1 MGKKG
6 FTLVELLAVIVM
18 LSILSGV
25 AIVGVT
31 KYLHDANEKE
41 TKIMHSAIV
50 SSFLNYRLKNSV
62 LENQKVLIDDLKFT
76 NKLSYSSNVCENNS
90 ENTIYYRVK
99 EGSKEEHYCI
109 KMICNG
115 SVIIDD
121 AATNELCR

>member
-31 KYLHDANEKE
+31 KYLHNANEDE
-41 TKIMHSAIV
+41 TKIMHSTIV
-50 SSFLNYRLKNSV
+50 SSFLNYRVKNSV
-62 LENQKVLIDDLKFT
+62 LENQKVLIDNLKFT

-90 ENTIYYRVK
+90 ENTIYYRLK
-99 EGSKEEHYCI
+99 EGSKEEYYCI

-115 SVIIDD
+115 TVIIDD
-121 AATNELCR
+121 AETNALCR